1 MGTIYKPILF
11 STEMVQAILDGR
23 KTQTRRIVKKKFS
36 NTDLTIKTDKYG
48 SRLIERQNDVPEPK
62 RNDDGTTTHHLV
74 SFVECKPKYQI
85 GDILWV
91 RETYANPPL
100 TAFSVPFIYKADF
113 DRTFCG
119 WKPSIH
125 MPKAA
130 ARIFLEVVNV
140 RCERLHDISESD
152 AIAEGVYQHSDYGST
167 GYRHYGK
174 PEEALTDIDA
184 VWSFETLWESINGK
198 DSWKAN
204 PWVWV
209 YEFKVIEK
217 PSVWPQ

>member
-1 MGTIYKPILF
+1 
-11 STEMVQAILDGR
+11 
-23 KTQTRRIVKKKFS
+23 
-36 NTDLTIKTDKYG
+36 
-48 SRLIERQNDVPEPK
+48 
-62 RNDDGTTTHHLV
+62 
-74 SFVECKPKYQI
+74 
-85 GDILWV
+85 
-91 RETYANPPL
+91 
-100 TAFSVPFIYKADF
+100 
-113 DRTFCG
+113 
-119 WKPSIH
+119 